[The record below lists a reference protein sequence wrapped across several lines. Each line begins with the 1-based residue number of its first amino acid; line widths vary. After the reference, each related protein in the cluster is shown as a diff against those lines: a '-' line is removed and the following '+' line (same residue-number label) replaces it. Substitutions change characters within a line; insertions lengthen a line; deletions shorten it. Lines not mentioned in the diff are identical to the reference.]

1 MFPPFFPLAGFDQ
14 RDCSSVTCHL
24 YLYRVLVVKS
34 AEPVRETSFV
44 GVAQHFAAP
53 WVNQADVSRVRSGGV
68 RMSVDCDML
77 DIISPSVDI
86 PPVVSIWLRHTSSN
100 GRTSSCFNLDYMVR
114 Q

>member
-1 MFPPFFPLAGFDQ
+1 MFPPFFPLTGFDQ

-53 WVNQADVSRVRSGGV
+53 WVNQADVCRVRSGGI
-68 RMSVDCDML
+68 RTSVNNCDML
-77 DIISPSVDI
+77 D
-86 PPVVSIWLRHTSSN
+86 SINPLGRHPT
-100 GRTSSCFNLDYMVR
+100 RLDDMASTY
-114 Q
+114 